1 MDSYIHRSTITN
13 SQDMKIFINRLFYTQ
28 THTYYSVI
36 KKKKESNLG
45 ICNNIVDL
53 EGIILSEISQQEK
66 QISYNFTHK

>member
-36 KKKKESNLG
+36 KKKKRIKSWHL
-45 ICNNIVDL
+45 
-53 EGIILSEISQQEK
+53 QQHSGPGGYYTK
-66 QISYNFTHK
+66 